1 MEVASGQPEEQG
13 EGEGEGEI
21 DGKDVDVIRY

>member
-1 MEVASGQPEEQG
+1 MEVASGQPEERRG
-13 EGEGEGEI
+13 GEGEGEI